1 MTTAEIAASPL
12 SDIDH
17 RRQLRRAVIASTIG
31 TTIEWYDFLLYNI
44 VTGLVFAKLYF
55 PQSDPLIG
63 TMQAYAIFF
72 VGFIARPVGAFIF
85 GHYGDR
91 IGRKAA
97 LIATLLLTGLATF
110 AVALVPSY
118 EQIGIWGA
126 IIMLLL
132 RFIQGIGVGGEW
144 GGSVLLSM
152 EWARTNANRGFIAS
166 WPQIGGPCGLALANL
181 AVLVFSKISGDQFLT
196 WGWRIPFLLS
206 IIMVGIG
213 LYIRL
218 GIFETPVFARIVAE
232 DRVERAPSIEV
243 IKRQPKEII
252 LTAFAR
258 MAEQAPAYI
267 YIAYIFTYGT
277 AVLGASRDF
286 LLVGVLTT
294 SILGFLWVPI
304 AGHLSDRIGRKR
316 MYMIGAAISGLFGF
330 VYFALLD
337 TRVGRLDVCR
347 YRAVVSPEHE
357 SVRPAGGADRGVF
370 RAAPALQRCR
380 ARLPAG
386 LDHRRRSRAVH
397 RGGIV
402 RRLSFGLRDCFLH
415 PGLRRHQHCRHGA
428 AQGLHEQGHFRGT
441 PIESDLLGRQPHGI
455 SIEKSEGTWHR
466 VMPKKEKTHSSAS
479 VSGSPRGARNGSP
492 MPGSLR

>member
-1 MTTAEIAASPL
+1 MATAQIAASAL
-12 SDIDH
+12 SDAEH
-17 RRQLRRAVIASTIG
+17 RTQLRRAVIASAVG

-63 TMQAYAIFF
+63 TLQAYAIFF

-85 GHYGDR
+85 GHFGDR
-91 IGRKAA
+91 IGRKAT

-118 EQIGIWGA
+118 AQIGIWGA

-132 RFIQGIGVGGEW
+132 RFIQGLGVGGEW

-166 WPQIGGPCGLALANL
+166 WPQFGGPCGLALANL
-181 AVLVFSKISGDQFLT
+181 AVLFFSKISGDQFLI

-206 IIMVGIG
+206 IVMVGIG

-232 DRVERAPSIEV
+232 AKVERAPSIEV

-258 MAEQAPAYI
+258 LAEQGPAYI

-286 LLVGVLTT
+286 LLAGVLTT
-294 SILGFLWVPI
+294 SVLGFLWVPI
-304 AGHLSDRIGRKR
+304 AGHLSDRVGRKR
-316 MYMIGAAISGLFGF
+316 MYMIGAAISGVFGF
-330 VYFALLD
+330 IYFALLG
-337 TRVGRLDVCR
+337 TRSPVWMFVAIALSFLPVMNLYGPQAALIAESFAPRLR
-347 YRAVVSPEHE
+347 YSGAGLGYQLASII
-357 SVRPAGGADRGVF
+357 AGGPAPF
-370 RAAPALQRCR
+370 IATALFAAFHSGYAIACY
-380 ARLPAG
+380 
-386 LDHRRRSRAVH
+386 
-397 RGGIV
+397 I
-402 RRLSFGLRDCFLH
+402 
-415 PGLRRHQHCRHGA
+415 
-428 AQGLHEQGHFRGT
+428 
-441 PIESDLLGRQPHGI
+441 LGCGFI
-455 SIEKSEGTWHR
+455 SIVATALLKDYTNKDISEEYDR
-466 VMPKKEKTHSSAS
+466 VRSARS
-479 VSGSPRGARNGSP
+479 TAA
-492 MPGSLR
+492 